1 MTLVQRFREWK
12 RGRKASQLEARRLE
26 AFKKIPEFRGARL
39 DRLMTLVNSED
50 FSLFL
55 EYLGLTVN
63 EKLTIL
69 SRIDL
74 LDDKQRI
81 EAAKLQ
87 QQMRGLLMVYDI
99 ADYLQDLA
107 KPKEEDNK

>member
-1 MTLVQRFREWK
+1 MTLVRRFREWK
-12 RGRKASQLEARRLE
+12 RGRKASQLQAKRLK
-26 AFKKIPEFRGARL
+26 AFKDIPEFRGTRL
-39 DRLMTLVNSED
+39 DRLMNLVHSED

-99 ADYLQDLA
+99 AEYLQDLVQ
-107 KPKEEDNK
+107 PKEEDNK